1 MIKDVI
7 FDFGGVLMDWD
18 PRYFYRI
25 YFKDEEEM
33 EYFLSNICTDDWNA
47 EQDRGRPF
55 EEGVRL
61 LQAQYPQYAEPIQM
75 FKDKWEY
82 MLKGEFPESVDLLK
96 QLKNKGYG
104 IYGLTNWSAETIPL
118 VYAKYDFF
126 QLFDGIV
133 VSGEEKVIKPDPKI
147 YRILLERY
155 NLTAENTLF
164 IDDNSANIET
174 AKRLGGQTIVFDSIE
189 NVSLQVSA
197 LINKNRGCKT
207 TS

>member
-18 PRYFYRI
+18 PRYFYRT

-174 AKRLGGQTIVFDSIE
+174 AKRLGVQTIVFDSIE